1 PLVLLFYNG
10 GYTRDLVRQ
19 IWTDGRQHNAT
30 VVAAETWY
38 GDSVGHWEGDTLVI
52 ESVGFTDA
60 SWLHKNG
67 YIHGFNMKV
76 TERLARRGQPLDR
89 GGTDRAPQYLNEAGV
104 RAA

>member
-1 PLVLLFYNG
+1 M
-10 GYTRDLVRQ
+10 
-19 IWTDGRQHNAT
+19 
-30 VVAAETWY
+30 

-76 TERLARRGQPLDR
+76 TERLSRRGNLLTWEATVEDPDYLPEPWSVTPVTRFLNSSPTAQLVESLPCLEIDR
-89 GGTDRAPQYLNEAGV
+89 DHETSHMRTG
-104 RAA
+104 